1 MFYSKYIDGVNL
13 LTLKYNTPYER
24 KRSEINLVYE
34 DDELRQIGFYHEVYI
49 NESKDMKV
57 FEYVVTRGV
66 PGSILDDFDRE
77 KSQIE
82 TYKDKDTSSLVLDTA
97 GKQYEISMVR
107 DNVDIKRVDCS
118 EKDVIIIAPCVDD
131 QSIFFED
138 PKKTI
143 GYIDFLY
150 SLDIVPF
157 LCRSFINSF
166 DRKQFVRIEDVI
178 AYGGDKGA
186 FPLEHYS
193 PPIIRRRKRT
203 RTPWQMS
210 IE

>member
-1 MFYSKYIDGVNL
+1 M
-13 LTLKYNTPYER
+13 
-24 KRSEINLVYE
+24 
-34 DDELRQIGFYHEVYI
+34 
-49 NESKDMKV
+49 
-57 FEYVVTRGV
+57 
-66 PGSILDDFDRE
+66 
-77 KSQIE
+77 
-82 TYKDKDTSSLVLDTA
+82 
-97 GKQYEISMVR
+97 GKQYEITIVR
-107 DNVDIKRVDCS
+107 NNSDIKRVDCS
-118 EKDVIIIAPCVDD
+118 KKDVIIISPCVDD

-166 DRKQFVRIEDVI
+166 DRKGFERIEDVI
-178 AYGGDKGA
+178 DYGGGKRA

-193 PPIIRRRKRT
+193 PPIIRRRRRT